1 MSQLSIVKNNI
12 VQTISDEQLNDLA
25 IMAFEDHVSDEAIAK
40 HFGMSKPTYYKL
52 KKTPRFQN
60 ALKSYGDIAV
70 RKASNKI
77 QANADRAVQ
86 TLIDLMTSDA
96 PQIRLKASIEV
107 LRLAGIGLP
116 LPELTN
122 EQSNNQDK
130 ALLLQYLQSMSPPA
144 SKVGTTIELSS
155 DA

>member
-52 KKTPRFQN
+52 KKTSRFQN

>member
-12 VQTISDEQLNDLA
+12 VQTISDDQLNDMA
-25 IMAFEDHVSDEAIAK
+25 VMAFEDHVSDEAIAK

-52 KKTPRFQN
+52 KKTQRFQN

-86 TLIDLMTSDA
+86 TLIDLMGSDA

-122 EQSNNQDK
+122 EQSNNKDK
-130 ALLLQYLQSMSPPA
+130 ALLLQYLQSISPPA
-144 SKVGTTIELSS
+144 SKVGSTIELSS